1 MSRLVRSLAAVSILG
16 ALFGC
21 GGLANPDGSIATVSG
36 NLKGTA
42 PNGSHVAIV
51 WRSPKGEFVV
61 TNDTAVVNG
70 TFAFD
75 LEGPPDDSLFSLMDT
90 SRNSTVSD
98 PTVGNN
104 SGAPTSGSGGAA
116 PSGTSGAA
124 SYGLQLLDTV
134 SGTVSSPLSFAVAG
148 FVVYEDKNGNGK
160 LDLTGSNADSPDKIV
175 GGSSELVL
183 TYLRDGSDL
192 ELEKLRDSAGQKPTR
207 GYQLAWIPKGR
218 WLPLTGVDLTIGVDT
233 LPSDVCYGGSGG
245 SSSAGSP
252 NGSTLDVSGSSDGGV
267 GTEPVD
273 AGPANIDGG
282 VDVDGGASGGGTGGY
297 SGYPSSSDPN
307 LRCSADGRS
316 FTYAC
321 IYDAGTGG
329 GTIDAG
335 PPSTSRGLCGASYG
349 DATPPSSG
357 VAEICYPGASLG
369 PNDPI
374 PSGWPCTV
382 AKPLVDAGDS
392 DGGLPAMDA
401 GSAPDSGK

>member
-1 MSRLVRSLAAVSILG
+1 MSRLVRSLSACGILG

-42 PNGSHVAIV
+42 PNGAHVALV
-51 WRSPKGEFVV
+51 WHSPKGEFVV

-70 TFAFD
+70 AFAFD
-75 LEGPPDDSLFSLMDT
+75 LEGPPDDSLFSVLNT
-90 SRNSTVSD
+90 SQTS
-98 PTVGNN
+98 N
-104 SGAPTSGSGGAA
+104 SGATPPTANSSSGGASSSGSGGASPA
-116 PSGTSGAA
+116 PSGK

-134 SGTVSSPLSFAVAG
+134 SGTVSAPLSFAVAG

-175 GGSSELVL
+175 GGSNELLL

-218 WLPLTGVDLTIGVDT
+218 WLPLTGVDLTIGVDV
-233 LPSDVCYGGSGG
+233 LPDDVCYGGTG
-245 SSSAGSP
+245 SVNST
-252 NGSTLDVSGSSDGGV
+252 TLDVSGNSSTPSSGVDPVGPVLVSDGG
-267 GTEPVD
+267 TTTDD
-273 AGPANIDGG
+273 AGS
-282 VDVDGGASGGGTGGY
+282 SGSGTGG
-297 SGYPSSSDPN
+297 SSGGYPSSSDPN
-307 LRCSADGRS
+307 VTCSSDGRS
-316 FTYAC
+316 FSYVCT
-321 IYDAGTGG
+321 YDAGTGG

-335 PPSTSRGLCGASYG
+335 SGGSSSRGLCGATFDTQPY
-349 DATPPSSG
+349 PSAG
-357 VAEICYPGASLG
+357 VAERCYPGAKIGAS
-369 PNDPI
+369 DPV

-382 AKPLVDAGDS
+382 TMEAK
-392 DGGLPAMDA
+392 DGGPVPDSGAMDG